1 MSIGAVE
8 IVIGLAILV
17 VVPLTTITNWSM
29 EFQKWAP
36 HIKFI
41 VYKGKKKEREEMT
54 KEIIK

>member
-1 MSIGAVE
+1 
-8 IVIGLAILV
+8 LV